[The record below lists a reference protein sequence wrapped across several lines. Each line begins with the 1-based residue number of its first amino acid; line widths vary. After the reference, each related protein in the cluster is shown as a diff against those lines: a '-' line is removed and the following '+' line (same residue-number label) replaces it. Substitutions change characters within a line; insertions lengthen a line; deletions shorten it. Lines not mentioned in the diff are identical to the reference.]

1 MNNSNPFEWIHTDNE
16 RISFR
21 LRNFTFFHRSSTEE
35 AIDPKYRPESNPLHQ
50 LSNWLKENQ
59 SDSGTYLITGYRGAG
74 KSSFV
79 NYTINELNKQAPKKA
94 KFIPLSISLGQE
106 NMQEIEIL
114 RILAKN
120 LKNKLED
127 GRSWWMKVVEALH
140 SFIAVAYILF
150 TMITAI
156 LFSQSDIKENCN
168 SLCTPLYTT
177 NIVILVFILIEAVTN
192 HLLPQISSYCRACKQ
207 IRKLCARLNATI
219 TTETTLQWNNKI
231 KELASTLG
239 FSHNQKQTTPPASIQ
254 EIEFELI
261 EILNHVKKTKTNRKF
276 IIIIDELD
284 KVDTN
289 HRNVTSTEQKFPEYE
304 KLTTRP
310 EQHVSSRVRTQQV
323 LSIIAS
329 MKFFLSTAK
338 AYFIFIA
345 GRELYEAFQADLC
358 DRDFSISS
366 IFNGVLNLE
375 SFLNGNNS
383 RNNSTLRTEEFVCSL
398 LLPSGFKQ
406 EIVSSQY
413 YNPSQPFSLKN
424 YYRFRQAHK
433 DWTENETNEERE
445 MRLKQELLFLNRFI
459 TYLAFISN
467 GSPKKLT
474 LFFEKYVR
482 SKEYLTLKNVRLP
495 HEEADGSEEESG
507 LPTKRLYLSFGR
519 QSIQKINFIHYLLYP
534 IFQTLL
540 NQNSD
545 FGDKLMVS
553 TSFLV
558 THILKLHNNGFSWR
572 NLEQIPELQ
581 ELNKTPEMRE
591 YVSTVINFMN
601 HSLVTTIP
609 CGLYHYKFPMRIIE
623 EISYQS
629 KISGEMSTLFN
640 FSSIDLQS
648 LKNQYLEII
657 RQNTTADGT
666 HDYSQYALA
675 SIHHSLG
682 DLFTLEE
689 NYSAAIRAYE
699 RCIELVVPI
708 FEDYSYAKM
717 VQAENYL
724 LFLNRSM
731 LKLGIAHE
739 KRKTDNSA
747 FILYDE
753 LVTLLKRTDLK
764 GKYPALYRDTRTL
777 HLAIL
782 AKLFVL
788 EKIDTEGIGLVH
800 LEEAYNDFRGIR
812 GRYMDP
818 GKSDLIEADFFRKMG
833 DILYYK
839 NRAFETVIRDM
850 PYGEFNAR
858 NCYLKSILRL
868 MGLGQD
874 GLSPENPE
882 DREIFFWIYQAA
894 NRFKQLTN
902 KQEINADTPP
912 DATNRRD
919 NISYH
924 FALACESL
932 GNVYLYDS
940 KGSDKYNADELHSFC
955 IEFKEFIQS
964 KMLQAEEQPVFEWS
978 LIERKERCF
987 PNTVTASNFSKA
999 IFFYWTA
1006 AVLYNVSCERGAATK
1021 CHKNII
1027 YSLLLYVRTCLKN
1040 QERIDGYKV
1049 LFLMETVIQHFF
1061 ISLHRQKEHIHLA
1074 ELNHIQWTESLEMYE
1089 TTDKEML
1096 SNTPDMEEI
1105 IFLYQTTKL
1114 ELWRSSH
1121 TNWEEEGLSH
1131 LNGRLKIGMSLAKFY
1146 QSPLMTGHHLYQTMF
1161 SSTQLLKLKTR
1172 FNHSLLYMMLRQT
1185 DKTNWKLNELTL
1197 KELHEYIQNG
1207 NPETQEDI
1215 RMLTEMYEI
1224 KRTETKEAKEKRM
1237 DLLEILICDSM
1248 YCLSQIQ
1255 NQIVPIQS
1263 SNLFNNSFKA
1273 DVFYLQYVTGTLY
1286 QKLYC
1291 YYAYGMTRNQTEI
1304 KRYLNL
1310 SPIDENLVEN
1320 IEPDDKRRRNLYH
1333 RASSL
1338 LRKGTPSYTN
1348 SAYLAERCIH
1358 YYTKARQT
1366 HSQGKTYQETI
1377 RNLFFL
1383 DDDLNNDCLPFYMA
1397 VERLELALNH
1407 IQERENYLK
1416 RLFQKNGLYQ
1426 VSNYWVTEM

>member
-231 KELASTLG
+231 KELVSTLG

-261 EILNHVKKTKTNRKF
+261 EILNHVEKTKTNRKF

-310 EQHVSSRVRTQQV
+310 EQHVSSRARTQQV

-398 LLPSGFKQ
+398 LLPPGFKQ

-657 RQNTTADGT
+657 RQNTTADGA

-777 HLAIL
+777 HLTIL

-839 NRAFETVIRDM
+839 NRTFKTVIQDI
-850 PYGEFNAR
+850 PYGEFSAR

-868 MGLGQD
+868 MVQGQD
-874 GLSPENPE
+874 GLSLENPE

-894 NRFKQLTN
+894 NQFKQPTN
-902 KQEINADTPP
+902 EQE
-912 DATNRRD
+912 ATNRRD

-940 KGSDKYNADELHSFC
+940 KGSDNYEADTLHAFC
-955 IEFKEFIQS
+955 TEFNEFIQS

-978 LIERKERCF
+978 LIEREERCF

-1040 QERIDGYKV
+1040 QERIEGYKV

-1121 TNWEEEGLSH
+1121 TNWEKEGLSH
-1131 LNGRLKIGMSLAKFY
+1131 LNGRIRIGRSLAKFY

-1172 FNHSLLYMMLRQT
+1172 FNHSLLYMMLRPTGKT
-1185 DKTNWKLNELTL
+1185 DWKLNELTL

-1207 NPETQEDI
+1207 NPETQEDV

-1255 NQIVPIQS
+1255 NQIVPIQN

-1291 YYAYGMTRNQTEI
+1291 YYAYGMTQNQAKI
-1304 KRYLNL
+1304 QQYLNL
-1310 SPIDENLVEN
+1310 KENDIDLMKTTAYNEQ
-1320 IEPDDKRRRNLYH
+1320 RRKNLYN
-1333 RASSL
+1333 RVSTY

-1348 SAYLAERCIH
+1348 STYLAERCIH

-1377 RNLFFL
+1377 RNLYFL

-1397 VERLELALNH
+1397 VERLELALKH

-1416 RLFQKNGLYQ
+1416 QLFQKNGLYQ
-1426 VSNYWVTEM
+1426 ASNYWVTET

>member
-398 LLPSGFKQ
+398 LLPPGFKQ

-474 LFFEKYVR
+474 LFLRNMYV
-482 SKEYLTLKNVRLP
+482 
-495 HEEADGSEEESG
+495 
-507 LPTKRLYLSFGR
+507 
-519 QSIQKINFIHYLLYP
+519 
-534 IFQTLL
+534 
-540 NQNSD
+540 
-545 FGDKLMVS
+545 
-553 TSFLV
+553 
-558 THILKLHNNGFSWR
+558 
-572 NLEQIPELQ
+572 
-581 ELNKTPEMRE
+581 
-591 YVSTVINFMN
+591 
-601 HSLVTTIP
+601 
-609 CGLYHYKFPMRIIE
+609 
-623 EISYQS
+623 
-629 KISGEMSTLFN
+629 
-640 FSSIDLQS
+640 
-648 LKNQYLEII
+648 
-657 RQNTTADGT
+657 
-666 HDYSQYALA
+666 
-675 SIHHSLG
+675 
-682 DLFTLEE
+682 
-689 NYSAAIRAYE
+689 
-699 RCIELVVPI
+699 
-708 FEDYSYAKM
+708 AK
-717 VQAENYL
+717 
-724 LFLNRSM
+724 
-731 LKLGIAHE
+731 
-739 KRKTDNSA
+739 
-747 FILYDE
+747 
-753 LVTLLKRTDLK
+753 
-764 GKYPALYRDTRTL
+764 
-777 HLAIL
+777 
-782 AKLFVL
+782 
-788 EKIDTEGIGLVH
+788 
-800 LEEAYNDFRGIR
+800 
-812 GRYMDP
+812 
-818 GKSDLIEADFFRKMG
+818 
-833 DILYYK
+833 DI
-839 NRAFETVIRDM
+839 
-850 PYGEFNAR
+850 
-858 NCYLKSILRL
+858 
-868 MGLGQD
+868 
-874 GLSPENPE
+874 
-882 DREIFFWIYQAA
+882 
-894 NRFKQLTN
+894 
-902 KQEINADTPP
+902 
-912 DATNRRD
+912 
-919 NISYH
+919 
-924 FALACESL
+924 
-932 GNVYLYDS
+932 
-940 KGSDKYNADELHSFC
+940 
-955 IEFKEFIQS
+955 
-964 KMLQAEEQPVFEWS
+964 
-978 LIERKERCF
+978 
-987 PNTVTASNFSKA
+987 
-999 IFFYWTA
+999 
-1006 AVLYNVSCERGAATK
+1006 
-1021 CHKNII
+1021 
-1027 YSLLLYVRTCLKN
+1027 
-1040 QERIDGYKV
+1040 
-1049 LFLMETVIQHFF
+1049 
-1061 ISLHRQKEHIHLA
+1061 
-1074 ELNHIQWTESLEMYE
+1074 
-1089 TTDKEML
+1089 
-1096 SNTPDMEEI
+1096 
-1105 IFLYQTTKL
+1105 
-1114 ELWRSSH
+1114 
-1121 TNWEEEGLSH
+1121 
-1131 LNGRLKIGMSLAKFY
+1131 
-1146 QSPLMTGHHLYQTMF
+1146 
-1161 SSTQLLKLKTR
+1161 
-1172 FNHSLLYMMLRQT
+1172 
-1185 DKTNWKLNELTL
+1185 
-1197 KELHEYIQNG
+1197 
-1207 NPETQEDI
+1207 
-1215 RMLTEMYEI
+1215 
-1224 KRTETKEAKEKRM
+1224 
-1237 DLLEILICDSM
+1237 
-1248 YCLSQIQ
+1248 
-1255 NQIVPIQS
+1255 
-1263 SNLFNNSFKA
+1263 
-1273 DVFYLQYVTGTLY
+1273 
-1286 QKLYC
+1286 
-1291 YYAYGMTRNQTEI
+1291 
-1304 KRYLNL
+1304 
-1310 SPIDENLVEN
+1310 
-1320 IEPDDKRRRNLYH
+1320 
-1333 RASSL
+1333 
-1338 LRKGTPSYTN
+1338 
-1348 SAYLAERCIH
+1348 
-1358 YYTKARQT
+1358 
-1366 HSQGKTYQETI
+1366 
-1377 RNLFFL
+1377 
-1383 DDDLNNDCLPFYMA
+1383 
-1397 VERLELALNH
+1397 
-1407 IQERENYLK
+1407 
-1416 RLFQKNGLYQ
+1416 
-1426 VSNYWVTEM
+1426 

>member
-79 NYTINELNKQAPKKA
+79 NYTINELNKKDPGNTQY
-94 KFIPLSISLGQE
+94 IPISISLGQE

-150 TMITAI
+150 TMLTVMILSLPDIPDYCESDWLCTLIGNWKNVSIAI
-156 LFSQSDIKENCN
+156 LAF
-168 SLCTPLYTT
+168 
-177 NIVILVFILIEAVTN
+177 VGVEAVMN
-192 HLLPQISSYCRACKQ
+192 YMLPQISPYYRAYKQ

-219 TTETTLQWNNKI
+219 TQETAMQWTDKI
-231 KELASTLG
+231 KELTSILG
-239 FSHNQKQTTPPASIQ
+239 LSRSKTQTTPPASIQ

-261 EILNHVKKTKTNRKF
+261 KVLDLVKRAKTCRRF
-276 IIIIDELD
+276 IFIIDELD

-289 HRNVTSTEQKFPEYE
+289 HRNITDADRQFPEYE

-310 EQHVSSRVRTQQV
+310 EQHVSSRARTQQV

-345 GRELYEAFQADLC
+345 GRELYEAFQADMC

-383 RNNSTLRTEEFVCSL
+383 RNNSTLRTEEFVCYL
-398 LLPSGFKQ
+398 LLPPHFEQ
-406 EIVSSQY
+406 ETISSKY
-413 YNPSQPFSLKN
+413 YNSSQPFSLKN

-433 DWTENETNEERE
+433 EWMENETDKERAI
-445 MRLKQELLFLNRFI
+445 RLEQELLFLNRFI

-482 SKEYLTLKNVRLP
+482 NRTYLEKKDIILP
-495 HEEADGSEEESG
+495 HEEPCIEKQGKDN
-507 LPTKRLYLSFGR
+507 LLYLSFGR
-519 QSIQKINFIHYLLYP
+519 HSIQKINFIHYLVYP

-553 TSFLV
+553 ASFLV

-572 NLEQIPELQ
+572 NLEQVPELQ
-581 ELNKTPEMRE
+581 ELNKAPEMRD

-601 HSLVTTIP
+601 HSLITTIP

-629 KISGEMSTLFN
+629 KVSGEMSTLFN
-640 FSSIDLQS
+640 FSSLDLQS

-657 RQNTTADGT
+657 RQNTTVNGT

-708 FEDYSYAKM
+708 FEDYTYTKM

-731 LKLGIAHE
+731 LKLGVAHE

-753 LVTLLKRTDLK
+753 LIMLLKGHNLK
-764 GKYPALYRDTRTL
+764 WKYAALYRDTRTL

-788 EKIDTEGIGLVH
+788 EKIDTEGINLIH
-800 LEEAYNDFRGIR
+800 LEEAYNNFLEIR
-812 GRYMDP
+812 GKNTDH
-818 GKSDLIEADFFRKMG
+818 KKNDLIEADFFRKMG

-839 NRAFETVIRDM
+839 NQTFKTTIQDM
-850 PYGEFNAR
+850 PYGEFSAKS
-858 NCYLKSILRL
+858 CYLKSIMTL
-868 MGLGQD
+868 M
-874 GLSPENPE
+874 E
-882 DREIFFWIYQAA
+882 DKRYKLNSEDLNNTYEVCFRIFQYASL
-894 NRFKQLTN
+894 FKQQSGQTDSASN
-902 KQEINADTPP
+902 H
-912 DATNRRD
+912 RD

-924 FALACESL
+924 FALACESM
-932 GNVYLYDS
+932 GNVCLYDN
-940 KGSDKYNADELHSFC
+940 KDHNDYHADELHSFC
-955 IEFKEFIQS
+955 TEFNKTIQQYLY
-964 KMLQAEEQPVFEWS
+964 KTDGQPIFEWS
-978 LIERKERCF
+978 VINVLKWHF
-987 PNTVTASNFSKA
+987 NNTIITTSFSRA
-999 IFFYWTA
+999 ILFYWIA
-1006 AVLYNVSCERGAATK
+1006 AGLYNVSCERGAATK

-1027 YSLLLYVRTCLKN
+1027 YTLLLYVRTCLKN
-1040 QERIDGYKV
+1040 NESINGYEI
-1049 LFLMETVIQHFF
+1049 LSLMETIIQHFL

-1074 ELNHIQWTESLEMYE
+1074 ELSRIQWMETLEMYE
-1089 TTDKEML
+1089 QIDLESL
-1096 SNTPDMEEI
+1096 SNTPDLEEI
-1105 IFLYQTTKL
+1105 IFLYQTTRL
-1114 ELWRSSH
+1114 ELWRNKN
-1121 TNWEEEGLSH
+1121 TKWEKEKLSDRD
-1131 LNGRLKIGMSLAKFY
+1131 GRIKMGKSLGKFY
-1146 QSPLMTGHHLYQTMF
+1146 RSSLMTGHHLFQTMF

-1172 FNHSLLYMMLRQT
+1172 FNHSLLYIMLRPT

-1224 KRTETKEAKEKRM
+1224 KRTETKEAEEKRM
-1237 DLLEILICDSM
+1237 DLLEMLICDSM

-1255 NQIVPIQS
+1255 NQIVPIQN

-1291 YYAYGMTRNQTEI
+1291 YYAYGMTQNQAKI
-1304 KRYLNL
+1304 QQYLNL
-1310 SPIDENLVEN
+1310 KENDIDLMKTTAYNEQ
-1320 IEPDDKRRRNLYH
+1320 RRKNLYN
-1333 RASSL
+1333 RVSTY

-1348 SAYLAERCIH
+1348 STYLAERCIH

-1377 RNLFFL
+1377 RNLYFL

-1397 VERLELALNH
+1397 VERLELALKH

-1416 RLFQKNGLYQ
+1416 QLFQKNGLYQ
-1426 VSNYWVTEM
+1426 ASNYWVTET